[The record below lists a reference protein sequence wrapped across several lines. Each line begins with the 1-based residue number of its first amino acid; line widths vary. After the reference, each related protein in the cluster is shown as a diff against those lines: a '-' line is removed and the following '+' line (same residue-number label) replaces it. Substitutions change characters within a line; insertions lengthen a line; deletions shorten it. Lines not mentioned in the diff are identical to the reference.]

1 MKIIITTTS
10 ETIIELDVSEDLEL
24 ENLKAQCEFE
34 LGIPTTNFILVWNNI
49 ELIDPKKS
57 LRNYGI
63 KNEDMILLVERTQ
76 QQQQS
81 RQQGGAIPDFG
92 FGNIPVPGAQSRGP
106 GRAQTAPREQGDLE
120 DPEVVRQLLLSHPH
134 ERAILKE
141 RNPDLSAALES
152 DNAERFAEVFQ
163 IQQRERIAKE
173 RERIRLLNADPFD
186 PKVQDSIAEE
196 IRLKNIEQNME
207 NAIEYMPETFGQ
219 VVMLYVNCIVNKH
232 PIKAFVDSG
241 AQMTIMSQECAV
253 RCNIMRLVDTRWAG
267 IAKGVGT
274 QRILGRVHIGEIQI
288 GSAVLPSS
296 FSILENQPMDMLLG
310 LDMLKR
316 HQCIIDLKRNV
327 LVIGTTGE
335 EAPFLPESELP
346 LCARANYAESPG
358 MSPTRIESEDR
369 MLAEALNRSVQDE
382 ASASSGASSSNR
394 NHSANIGPGTSSARS
409 KPEARGG
416 AASGGPR
423 TFPEDVIQKLM
434 TYGFSRSQVI
444 EELTR
449 ANGNYDQAL
458 AALFAKSFTMP

>member
-1 MKIIITTTS
+1 MKITITTTS
-10 ETIIELDVSEDLEL
+10 ETIIELDVSDDLEL

-49 ELIDPKKS
+49 ELTDPQKS

-92 FGNIPVPGAQSRGP
+92 FGNIPVPGSQSRGP
-106 GRAQTAPREQGDLE
+106 GRAQTTLREQNLE
-120 DPEVVRQLLLSHPH
+120 DPEVVRQLLLTHPH

-152 DNAERFAEVFQ
+152 NNAERFAEVFLL
-163 IQQRERIAKE
+163 QQRERIAKE

-186 PKVQDSIAEE
+186 PKVQNSIAEE

-335 EAPFLPESELP
+335 EAPFLHESELP
-346 LCARANYAESPG
+346 QCARANYPGSPG
-358 MSPTRIESEDR
+358 MSPTRIESEDQ

-382 ASASSGASSSNR
+382 ASASSGASFSNR
-394 NHSANIGPGTSSARS
+394 NHSANIGPSTSSARS
-409 KPEARGG
+409 KPEVRGG
-416 AASGGPR
+416 AASSGPR
-423 TFPEDVIQKLM
+423 SFPEEVIQKLM
-434 TYGFSRSQVI
+434 KVGFSRNQVI

-449 ANGNYDQAL
+449 ANGDHDQAL